1 MTPLDGG
8 NRKSRILEAA
18 REEFASQ
25 GFVGARVARIARR
38 AGVNKQLLY
47 YYFRSKSGLHRAVMA
62 EAVVPHHA
70 PQAAGPATDQL
81 RASIRGIF
89 AALERKPELIAL
101 LFEPSSTA
109 RGTAGEVL
117 EGLERPLREIVSTG
131 QGLGYFRDDVD
142 PELAAREGVILCA
155 GYLGIEPVL
164 EGERHERR
172 TAWVDA
178 VAALLTKGLAW

>member
-1 MTPLDGG
+1 MNPPEDSS
-8 NRKSRILEAA
+8 RKARILEAA
-18 REEFASQ
+18 RAEFASQ

-62 EAVVPHHA
+62 DAAVPHD
-70 PQAAGPATDQL
+70 PPKAAGPATDQL
-81 RASIRGIF
+81 RASVRGIF

-101 LFEPSSTA
+101 LFERSSTA
-109 RGTAGEVL
+109 HATAAEVL
-117 EGLERPLREIVSTG
+117 EGLERPLRDIVSTG

-142 PELAAREGVILCA
+142 PELAARQGVVLCA
-155 GYLGIEPVL
+155 GYLGVEPVL
-164 EGERHERR
+164 GRETNERR
-172 TAWVDA
+172 AAWVDA